1 MTIGGKGTRS
11 RRPRP
16 QIGSRGG
23 VGIPSEPVRTA
34 VARRAASPPLQ
45 QRKPRASGTD
55 LANKLGNLFDPA
67 AQKARDNARS
77 QRTFED
83 AQIVTLSQ
91 QLRDERALSENL
103 RTQVSTLRDNFHNA
117 ERARERAE
125 MRLEMQDFAA
135 GRDRPSRRSRSRSPR
150 PSRSL
155 RPARSPHRPRRVRPA
170 GYRSHKRV
178 PGIDRADGKIRVE
191 QHFPEGG
198 RMTTW
203 HSDYSTDD
211 FDEFE
216 EEEGDENEHPRDAEY
231 HHMRRSRSRNATSRA
246 TGRTPTPGP
255 SRIPSHRSFSPRRT
269 PTPGPSRLPETATSA
284 VTGNAVEVVVTPRRG
299 PPIALVISP
308 FLEKE
313 PCEAVAASIALAYNT
328 DFNISVHGD
337 LNGRPASNRA
347 YPTDSPRCSM
357 DTGEPSTRGKWLC
370 RMLGDYGLVIVNGV
384 ICLGPQSASEPTL
397 SEIVQKIKCI
407 GSHSGTEDKVS
418 SCKVEIMVQG
428 YAHATHDVLRRQ
440 TERVSVPTPG
450 NGREGVNSVKRQES
464 KSAWPA
470 HTGCYRTF
478 TWSRQVWG
486 DGSTRI
492 EVSEFQWWWYESEY
506 GATTEEKKHANQ
518 ERERVANEA
527 LAAETNGRVRKS
539 KAEAYKNQDSRSDS
553 VALLS
558 VWAGD
563 KTRKRSESSANE
575 PSEPPKK
582 KASASKDVQKTAQP
596 GALRSSETSSSKKL
610 KKTQE
615 RPQPATALVF
625 PEHEDKDSQSGQR
638 QEPKSKKAASKP
650 PVARTRRH
658 APPRI
663 PDDSDSDEESLA
675 PKPVVFKAP
684 KTAAG
689 VELPP
694 PTTPTLPQ
702 VPKLPKS
709 KAKKNSDDDDEDGSG
724 SASQSP
730 EEDVDLAE
738 LENELRFEVWCT
750 RNRTQ
755 AGGSSA

>member
-23 VGIPSEPVRTA
+23 VELLHPGQHDKASHPNPSALPSLAAPPLRLCSNASLV
-34 VARRAASPPLQ
+34 RAALISPTNSAISSI
-45 QRKPRASGTD
+45 QRRKKLATMRGLNAPSKTRRSLHFLSSFGTS
-55 LANKLGNLFDPA
+55 AHSAKISAPKSA
-67 AQKARDNARS
+67 PC
-77 QRTFED
+77 
-83 AQIVTLSQ
+83 
-91 QLRDERALSENL
+91 
-103 RTQVSTLRDNFHNA
+103 DNFHNA

-203 HSDYSTDD
+203 HSDYSMDD

-216 EEEGDENEHPRDAEY
+216 EEEGDENKHPWDAEY

-246 TGRTPTPGP
+246 TGRLPLLAHPA
-255 SRIPSHRSFSPRRT
+255 SHRTVLQPPPHSHPRPFT
-269 PTPGPSRLPETATSA
+269 SSRDGYFR
-284 VTGNAVEVVVTPRRG
+284 V
-299 PPIALVISP
+299 
-308 FLEKE
+308 LEKE

-582 KASASKDVQKTAQP
+582 KASASKGTSVTSFLMFKKQ
-596 GALRSSETSSSKKL
+596 LSLVHSSETSSSKKL

-625 PEHEDKDSQSGQR
+625 SEHEDKDSQSGQR

-650 PVARTRRH
+650 VARTRRH

-663 PDDSDSDEESLA
+663 PDDSDSDEESLV